1 MTDISTILT
10 IILTLYALAM
20 GVFLISENRSPQAT
34 LAASITNSRQ
44 CSRPIDGGVV
54 DLVHDAFGDGE
65 PNPAQR

>member
-34 LAASITNSRQ
+34 LAWMHQLR
-44 CSRPIDGGVV
+44 
-54 DLVHDAFGDGE
+54 
-65 PNPAQR
+65 AQGCALGRSMVG